1 MKKSIRTKLLMT
13 YVIAILTIA
22 VSTSCLIYFK
32 NNYSKYNNL
41 SKLDTYDA
49 TIEYIVTSKNDLY
62 TVRIQTWPTYNK
74 IKTDEQLFTG
84 YNITFVYDRNDGIYF
99 TPEIN
104 YMMQS
109 YFDKTISAGI
119 FTGIS
124 ILLLILTIKID
135 VSLKHHPE
143 LNS

>member
-62 TVRIQTWPTYNK
+62 TVRIQTWPTDNK

-84 YNITFVYDRNDGIYF
+84 DNITFVYDRNDGIYF

>member
-1 MKKSIRTKLLMT
+1 MKKSIKTKLLIV
-13 YVIAILTIA
+13 YIIAILTIA

-41 SKLDTYDA
+41 SKLDTYEA
-49 TIEYIVTSKNDLY
+49 TIEYIVTVKNNLY
-62 TVRIQTWPTYNK
+62 TVRIRTWPTDNK
-74 IKTDEQLFTG
+74 IKTDEQLSTG
-84 YNITFVYDRNDGIYF
+84 DNITFVYDRNNGIYF

-104 YMMQS
+104 YMTQS

-124 ILLLILTIKID
+124 ILLLILTIRI
-135 VSLKHHPE
+135 SILLKHQPE

>member
-1 MKKSIRTKLLMT
+1 MKKSIRTKILIV
-13 YVIAILTIA
+13 YIIAILTIA
-22 VSTSCLIYFK
+22 ISTSCLIYFK
-32 NNYSKYNNL
+32 KNYSKYSRL
-41 SKLDTYDA
+41 SKLNTYNA
-49 TIEYIVTSKNDLY
+49 TIEYIVTAKNDLY
-62 TVRIQTWPTYNK
+62 TVRIQTWPTDNK
-74 IKTDEQLFTG
+74 IKTDERLSTG
-84 YNITFVYDRNDGIYF
+84 DRITFVYDRNNGIYF

-109 YFDKTISAGI
+109 YFDKTISAGV

-135 VSLKHHPE
+135 ISLKQHPE